1 MCHGI
6 WHRYIVFFCRNV
18 MSRVIPSLSLSIQ
31 TPTPQT
37 HASCCLFISYIYSM
51 YFNVSSHAK
60 VASNWGSRWYIF
72 CIMCISHG
80 IPVSHGISQVE
91 AISGTRM
98 TPGLHQRSIENWK
111 ALRRTAGATLKAG
124 LLTHQT

>member
-1 MCHGI
+1 
-6 WHRYIVFFCRNV
+6 
-18 MSRVIPSLSLSIQ
+18 
-31 TPTPQT
+31 
-37 HASCCLFISYIYSM
+37 M

-60 VASNWGSRWYIF
+60 VASNWGSRGYIF

>member
-1 MCHGI
+1 
-6 WHRYIVFFCRNV
+6 
-18 MSRVIPSLSLSIQ
+18 
-31 TPTPQT
+31 
-37 HASCCLFISYIYSM
+37 M

-72 CIMCISHG
+72 C